1 MNIKNILNELDAL
14 LENCQLE
21 EAERFLNKAIS
32 DAMESKNYHNA
43 ITLYNEQIGYY
54 RDCGMFEKA
63 IASCEKVSELIYE
76 CHLENTS
83 EHATTLLNIANAY
96 RAAGKYDNSFEA
108 YDTVKRIYD
117 SNKNTDKM
125 LYSSYYNNIS
135 LLYQEIQDWKKACE
149 CLQKALEIVTEEN
162 DLQKIAISKT
172 NLAVSLIRLDRTD
185 EAQKLLS
192 EAIDYFY
199 GLSPSDFHFSAALSA
214 MGDILYYKGKYPEAI
229 DFYEMA
235 RSETELHM
243 GKNNFYDII
252 SENIKTAKLKISYN
266 ENISGTELCQK
277 YYEAFGRPMIQRNFA
292 EYEDRISCGMVG
304 EGSDCFGFDD
314 EYSKDHDYGPA
325 FCIWIDD
332 DIYDKIAPQ
341 LERAYNLLPKYF
353 MGIKRTE
360 SPQSGKRTGVFRT
373 SEFYTS
379 LLGTSK
385 IPQTESEWLS
395 IPIEKLAVCT
405 NGCVFTSVK
414 NQFTEIRDH
423 LINDFPETVRLR
435 HLAQQTALMAQSGQ
449 YNFNRMI
456 KRGCI
461 VTSEICFSEF
471 MLASLRCCH
480 LLEGRYY
487 PYYKWLFKSA
497 QNEKI
502 KKLFCSNGEKE
513 KIISEVCRTISDIIK
528 SEYDLSSQSDYLDV
542 LAHKLSDKADD
553 ILRKEELAMRIAKM
567 EFEAFDEVQ
576 NEGGRA
582 NCQDDWET
590 FSIMRRS
597 QYLTWNVH
605 MLEMYISDFENARL
619 KGRNPITEKYARM
632 MKSTSPEKY
641 AELEQKLPDIDEDTF
656 KICNA
661 VCEIQVGWMEEFAS
675 EYPKLSASAR
685 AIHSYEDTEFST
697 SYETYLRGE
706 LLTYSRNMLSM
717 YAQFVVEL
725 ARKGKNL
732 AYLTME
738 NTVKLYGYNSLDDAE
753 NKL

>member
-1 MNIKNILNELDAL
+1 
-14 LENCQLE
+14 CQLE
-21 EAERFLNKAIS
+21 KAEEFLNRVIS
-32 DAMESKNYHNA
+32 DAMESKDYHNA

-63 IASCEKVSELIYE
+63 LLSCEKVSELIYE
-76 CHLENTS
+76 CNLENTP

-96 RAAGKYDNSFEA
+96 RAAGKYDKSFEA
-108 YDTVKRIYD
+108 YNMVKRIYD
-117 SNKNTDKM
+117 SNENTDKM

-135 LLYQEIQDWKKACE
+135 LLYQETQDWTKACE
-149 CLQKALEIVTEEN
+149 CQKKALEIVTEEK

-172 NLAVSLIRLDRTD
+172 NLAISLIRLEKTE

-192 EAIDYFY
+192 EALDYFY
-199 GLSPSDFHFSAALSA
+199 GLTPSDFHFSAALSA
-214 MGDILYYKGKYPEAI
+214 MGDILYYKGKYSEAI

-252 SENIKTAKLKISYN
+252 SDNIKTAKLKIDYN
-266 ENISGTELCQK
+266 ENITGIELCKK
-277 YYEAFGRPMIQRNFA
+277 YYEAFGSPMIHRNFA
-292 EYEDRISCGMVG
+292 EYEDKITCGMVG

-332 DIYDKIAPQ
+332 DIYDTVGPQ
-341 LERAYNLLPKYF
+341 LERAYNLLPKCF
-353 MGIKRTE
+353 MEIKRID
-360 SPQSGKRTGVFRT
+360 SFQSSKRTGVFRT
-373 SEFYTS
+373 SEFYAS

-385 IPQTESEWLS
+385 IPQTDSEWLS

-405 NGCVFTSVK
+405 NGSIFTNAE
-414 NQFTEIRDH
+414 NQFTEIRNH

-449 YNFNRMI
+449 YNFNRMM

-471 MLASLRCCH
+471 VLASLRCCH

-487 PYYKWLFKSA
+487 PYYKWLFKST
-497 QNEKI
+497 QNETI
-502 KKLFCSNGEKE
+502 KKILCENGKKE
-513 KIISEVCRTISDIIK
+513 NIINEVCRTISDIIK
-528 SEYDLSSQSDYLDV
+528 SEYDISSQSDYLDV
-542 LAHKLSDKADD
+542 LAHKLSDKADE
-553 ILRKEELAMRIAKM
+553 IFKREKLAMQIAKM

-597 QYLTWNVH
+597 QYLTWNVQ
-605 MLEMYISDFENARL
+605 MLELYISDFEKARL
-619 KGRNPITEKYARM
+619 NGRNLITEKYARM
-632 MKSTSPEKY
+632 MKSTAPAKY
-641 AELEQKLPDIDEDTF
+641 AELESKLPALETDSV

-661 VCEIQVGWMEEFAS
+661 ICEIQVGWMEAFSS
-675 EYPKLSASAR
+675 EYPKLSANAR
-685 AIHSYEDTEFST
+685 AVHSYEDTEFST

-732 AYLTME
+732 AYLIME
-738 NTVKLYGYNSLDDAE
+738 NT
-753 NKL
+753 